1 VNPLQG
7 LLFLLTVGIS
17 FIVVLYGA
25 WVKVKYCR
33 PGFLTAITGSEVAR
47 MVLDKMGMF
56 HVSVTPVE
64 CSDEAV
70 SSSAS
75 EGLFISR
82 KIYDGRDI
90 PSLVRAARGAFL
102 KGQLS
107 NLIFWTHLKK
117 KVTFAAQVTVVL
129 GWICFLAGML
139 IRNAGFLVTPGLG
152 AFAVVLLLSFYD
164 LSFELDA
171 EDRTSRLMK
180 EARCLEPHEWMCFQ
194 RLNRAAALEGL
205 ACLVLMPWNLVSGVL
220 RRNCHGI

>member
-1 VNPLQG
+1 MNPLQG

-25 WVKVKYCR
+25 WVKMKYCR

-64 CSDEAV
+64 CPDEAV

-220 RRNCHGI
+220 RRNRHGI